1 MEMLYPS
8 KKKISKRNEVNLNE
22 DKIIVDCSF
31 STLLAAKSRK
41 KDPSFG
47 RGSYIWRI
55 SNEMKFHIGEVLY
68 PREREREGSFARK
81 DGCFVT
87 SRKSSLSSGW
97 KEDFEGAGYT

>member
-8 KKKISKRNEVNLNE
+8 KKKISKWNEVNL
-22 DKIIVDCSF
+22 KIKSRDCSF

-68 PREREREGSFARK
+68 PREREKVHSRARM
-81 DGCFVT
+81 VV
-87 SRKSSLSSGW
+87 S
-97 KEDFEGAGYT
+97 